1 MGNME
6 QREEKLRF
14 CRKCLTRELA
24 GQEETYRTIR
34 QYIDNLDP
42 DAKADG
48 KVYEE
53 RLEICRECEMLLQGM
68 CRSCGCYVEL
78 RAAMKKNSCPRKKW

>member
-1 MGNME
+1 ME
-6 QREEKLRF
+6 QREENLRF

-34 QYIDNLDP
+34 EYIDNLDP
-42 DAKADG
+42 DTKADD
-48 KVYEE
+48 KIYEE
-53 RLEICRECEMLLQGM
+53 RLEVCRECEMLLQGL

-78 RAAMKKNSCPRKKW
+78 RAAMEKNNCPRKKW